1 MARVTFGSRALLSA
15 LVVAGAAIPARA
27 VDYSWDAAVNG
38 TFSDPLRWNPLTGPP
53 GAGDT
58 ATFGLAGT
66 YEVDFTANASTDRL
80 TFGGSNTVTFD
91 MGSRTYASSIV
102 ASSPGLEI
110 KDTAKLVL
118 IDSVGAGRLEVYG
131 TGSLGGAGVEINT
144 SGGFGPTL
152 YLHNN
157 TTVTA
162 PIVVDGA
169 GAVMHHDLSF
179 FSLGAGSALTVKN
192 GADTFA
198 SNFQYTAGG
207 ESVVIDGA
215 GSTLTTNANGA
226 RVVAWGPSTADIIG
240 GGKWDTSG
248 FQFEMGVLFGAGQV
262 VNVGNGVNT
271 STVVADNVQFGTT
284 FDAFRGFPEMRI
296 NSGGLVTA
304 TRNAGNS
311 VFIYDRG
318 TLTMNGGVLEV
329 GESSNIAVADLNGDN
344 LEEGLLRGN
353 GTIRRISGAA
363 TFTLTND
370 GDIKPG
376 DTSASPA
383 IGTLTIED
391 GDFLQNSGGSLHL
404 DLSHAGADAFNVLDA
419 SVDLAGNLIYQ
430 VVGSAPQP
438 GDTFDLITALSINY
452 HPDSDNL
459 DAVLGPNGYSFY
471 GVVTEGDYD
480 ILRLV
485 VPEPASAALLAAGS
499 LALLR
504 RRC

>member
-1 MARVTFGSRALLSA
+1 MARVTFSARALLGV
-15 LVVAGAAIPARA
+15 LVVAGAALPARA
-27 VDYSWDAAVNG
+27 VDYNWDAAVNG
-38 TFSDPLRWNPLTGPP
+38 TFTDPLRWNPLTGPP

-58 ATFGLAGT
+58 ATFGLAGA
-66 YEVDFTANASTDRL
+66 YEVDFTANANTDRL

-91 MGSRTYASSIV
+91 MGARTYASSIV
-102 ASSPGLEI
+102 SSNPGLEI

-118 IDSVGAGRLEVYG
+118 IDTVGAGRLEMYG
-131 TGSLGGAGVEINT
+131 IGSLGGAGVEINT
-144 SGGFGPTL
+144 SGGSGPTL

-179 FSLGAGSALTVKN
+179 FSLTGTSLTVKN
-192 GADTFA
+192 GADAFA

-207 ESVVIDGA
+207 ESVVIDGP

-226 RVVAWGPSTADIIG
+226 RVVAWGPSTADIIN

-271 STVVADNVQFGTT
+271 STVVASDVQFGTT
-284 FDAFRGFPEMRI
+284 FDAFRGFPEMRL

-304 TRNAGNS
+304 TRTTGNS

-329 GESSNIAVADLNGDN
+329 GQSSNIAIADINGDN
-344 LEEGLLRGN
+344 AEEGLLRGN

-370 GDIKPG
+370 GDVKPG
-376 DTSASPA
+376 DTSATPA
-383 IGTLTIED
+383 IGTLTVEN

-404 DLSHAGADAFNVLDA
+404 DLSHAGADAFNVPDA
-419 SVDLAGNLIYQ
+419 TVDLAGNLVYQ
-430 VVGSAPQP
+430 IVGAAPQP
-438 GDTFDLITALSINY
+438 GDTFDLISAIAINY

-471 GVVTEGDYD
+471 GVVTEGGFD

-504 RRC
+504 RRR